1 VRVHVHARACACM
14 RASLSP
20 HLCVLGSFSR
30 KAAKAHKDLIHI
42 DTIDKQLR
50 TGDAR
55 NKPEGVNL
63 NLNLNVCFIRECKS
77 VFLCDANLNVCFTF
91 TPFCECEY
99 VACQE

>member
-1 VRVHVHARACACM
+1 VRVHVHARAFACM

-20 HLCVLGSFSR
+20 HLCVLGFPSR

-63 NLNLNVCFIRECKS
+63 NLNLNLNVCFICEWRS
-77 VFLCDANLNVCFTF
+77 VFLCK
-91 TPFCECEY
+91 CEC
-99 VACQE
+99 VFHIHTFL